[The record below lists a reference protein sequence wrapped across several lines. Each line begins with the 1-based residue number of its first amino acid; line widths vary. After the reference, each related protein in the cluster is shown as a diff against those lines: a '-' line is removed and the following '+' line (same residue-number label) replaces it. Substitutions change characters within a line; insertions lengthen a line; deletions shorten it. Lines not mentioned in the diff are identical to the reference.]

1 MSDEVGDDVPPSTGI
16 ESLLAQLRRKSEQDA
31 PPSNSLQSHDLLS
44 QFTAPMQHR
53 PVANEQYYG
62 NQQRDASPPDGVG
75 PSFANKGMPPAS
87 MPFAPS
93 LTSNMP
99 SAPTPPVGGH
109 FPNVMFPPSLLG
121 SIGSSRLGNSADRA
135 TSSQLLNLLKF
146 SGHGN
151 SSLSNSLP
159 QTTAAPQNDVED
171 PDTVSQQQQHTPT
184 EILSSGV
191 IHAPAP
197 APSDPTGLLAALMQ
211 GTLRD
216 ESAKPEPTVGRGP
229 PQTQQLPSPWN
240 STSQSS
246 ETQQY
251 LLNLLNR
258 PKPSQNEDSFSAEPA
273 HSDRLTP
280 SSSLPYQMQKDFGP
294 FGDVAASSTGSP
306 VTNDIPTSTNVFDYE
321 VKDFEAE
328 DESVVPIKASPFHHQ
343 HHNPF
348 ESLAAPSTIAHTPKS
363 SATAEPGSVHSPALS
378 VASAPKP
385 VQILRKP
392 APNVGMS
399 SKPLS
404 TEPSPAGSPSL
415 NKGAFEGHYT
425 AQMPNGSAAVVK
437 PADGSTGSGAASSNF
452 VPSAFAESPRDSVNQ
467 QSDEALHAMGS
478 MQEAV
483 VREEIAMDFDDMA
496 HAKTDEEYYAA
507 AQAAGR
513 AIQELGH
520 DSRSPA
526 LENSSP
532 ANLADAAQEVA
543 DEPAQGPVADSWES
557 ADAEGE
563 EVVIVEEEAAPVCV
577 YNFPMRPFIT
587 IDVQDDD
594 KDSRPVFR
602 DDSILDIARLKK
614 DFDQIDRNLVAAS
627 ENYMVYGMSKAG
639 GLRVIRQTDGRDAK
653 LFTDTKDR
661 IFNVGMSFSS
671 EEGAGVPK
679 ESIIGTGVSG
689 TVYWIQ
695 IRDGDKDHL
704 DYAHPELY
712 GFALPPIV
720 SHEGDAPGGVLKTRA
735 RTSSGHPEYFAVGRG
750 KSINIVWP
758 NFVMKNNLF
767 QPGHDRVVDT
777 DKLSKQ
783 CSLKINTGKA
793 GKDFT
798 FSQDDTVVVSL
809 DKSGRVKFWDVR
821 DLTAAGADTSP
832 NPMPAHTSME
842 VSEPLLTLTTTPD
855 GEKAWPTSVLLLDK
869 SRPYQKRCALRYM
882 IVGMKQNHTL
892 QLWDL
897 ALGKPVQEFNLPHSK
912 ESDAVCSV
920 MYHSPTGMIVV
931 GHPTRNSIYLLHLSA
946 PKYTVKN
953 MTQAEYVERLA
964 ARDASI
970 PQPDSTAV
978 ISGLREYSLSNRG
991 ALRSLDILQDPASNT
1006 DLDNP
1011 TLFELYAMHSKG
1023 VSCLFVHQA
1032 ELGWSKDNKVLQPV
1046 DAVESGK
1053 VKIEKLKTPSQL
1065 MAPPPVAALSA
1076 AAAIPTEI
1084 HHAEGGMP
1092 ATQTQAQTPRILA
1105 SRPAPKD
1112 LPQDRDSPIPDAL
1125 ARKPAGSPLGSKED
1139 VVGHP
1144 PPSSTPSTD
1153 KVEKKGRKKKAAGG
1167 SNGAAAAPTSAAVA
1181 AVNAAAAQLDRDAGN
1196 LANGNGNAKI
1206 SPLGE
1211 AVAKTTLSVS
1221 QEAIDTR
1228 INTMEAR
1235 ICERVS
1241 SSVHVAFDDM
1251 RKGIDQQFR
1260 HRDADFE
1267 TKQRKLLDQVSSV
1280 LNSNTEQVLSKIV
1293 REEFDKSVVPILRD
1307 DVARSVSDS
1316 LGTRINAQISTIL
1329 QKELQRILP
1338 AQVTNSLRSQEVSK
1352 SISDKIVKA
1361 VANHVDTQFTKIVES
1376 GILPVISST
1385 SAKAVQ
1391 TITQSIAQDLVQ
1403 ATSQTGALTQRMSEH
1418 IDELEESQSVQN
1430 RKIDSLLAL
1439 VNRLSETVTNM
1450 AAAQKDYQIQIA
1462 KLQSQAASPLASGP
1476 QPVPEPTSSESYSSQ
1491 APPPPPLSQQHQSP
1505 LQPLQHQ
1512 YQQHQ
1517 QQIRAQP
1524 HQPHQLHGQQHGNQP
1539 DGYDGGAQA
1548 YRNAPSRLS
1557 EQLSANGPSPSQHS
1571 SSSQHMQH
1579 LQQQN
1584 QQNQQQLQQHERLK
1598 HQQQYAQ
1605 QQQHQQQ
1612 LQNQQLL
1619 QHERLKLQQQ
1629 YAQQQQQ
1636 LQQQQLQQQQLHQ
1649 QQLQQQQLQQQQLQQ
1664 QQLQQQQLQQ
1674 QQLQQQR
1681 QQQQQ
1686 QQQQHQV
1693 LYSPRAQEEMEREE
1707 MEHVAGQIETL
1718 IQSGKYDDAMMRWL
1732 QSNGKEE
1739 ELFSRVL
1746 VGHSPDIIRNLQP
1759 LVLLSVGTT
1768 VTQELDDQLVVQK
1781 LAWVEMV
1788 LLSLYQVANQL
1799 DDQTREITPNVLVHI
1814 RTRLEQAQM
1823 RIGKGSPDGA
1833 DDKSIA
1839 RMISIINRLVEV
1851 TKPQIAF

>member
-1 MSDEVGDDVPPSTGI
+1 MSNELGDDAMPSTGI
-16 ESLLAQLRRKSEQDA
+16 ESLLAELRRKSEQEA
-31 PPSNSLQSHDLLS
+31 PSSNSLQSHDLLS
-44 QFTAPMQHR
+44 HFTASLQHQ
-53 PVANEQYYG
+53 PAANEQYYG
-62 NQQRDASPPDGVG
+62 NQQRNDSPQNDSGSSLTNNGLPLAS
-75 PSFANKGMPPAS
+75 A
-87 MPFAPS
+87 PFAHS
-93 LTSNMP
+93 LTSSMP
-99 SAPTPPVGGH
+99 SAPTPPVGGN
-109 FPNVMFPPSLLG
+109 FSNVMYPPSLLG
-121 SIGSSRLGNSADRA
+121 SIGSSRLGNSGDRA

-146 SGHGN
+146 SGHAN
-151 SSLSNSLP
+151 SSLSSGLSQSTSAPLNDSDDSDVVSRP
-159 QTTAAPQNDVED
+159 QQH
-171 PDTVSQQQQHTPT
+171 QQQHTPT
-184 EILSSGV
+184 GTMSLGV

-197 APSDPTGLLAALMQ
+197 APSDPSGLLAALMQ

-216 ESAKPEPTVGRGP
+216 EPVKPESVMTRGP
-229 PQTQQLPSPWN
+229 AQAQQQVNPWN
-240 STSQSS
+240 SASQSS

-258 PKPSQNEDSFSAEPA
+258 PKPSQNEESFSAESA
-273 HSDRLTP
+273 QVDRSTP
-280 SSSLPYQMQKDFGP
+280 SSSLQYQTQKDFGA
-294 FGDVAASSTGSP
+294 FRDVAASSNASP
-306 VTNDIPTSTNVFDYE
+306 VTKAIPPSTNVFDYE
-321 VKDFEAE
+321 VKNFEDE
-328 DESVVPIKASPFHHQ
+328 DESVAPIKASLFHHQ

-348 ESLAAPSTIAHTPKS
+348 EGLAASPTIGHTPKS
-363 SATAEPGSVHSPALS
+363 STTAEPGSVHSPSLS
-378 VASAPKP
+378 ATSAPKP

-392 APNVGMS
+392 APNMVLP

-404 TEPSPAGSPSL
+404 AGPSPAGSPSL
-415 NKGAFEGHYT
+415 NNGYPDGHYIAKLPNRT
-425 AQMPNGSAAVVK
+425 AVMKSLDALTGEGAAKSDLVSDAFADDAQDSPNQPRGKIEHAI
-437 PADGSTGSGAASSNF
+437 GST
-452 VPSAFAESPRDSVNQ
+452 
-467 QSDEALHAMGS
+467 
-478 MQEAV
+478 QEAV
-483 VREEIAMDFDDMA
+483 VREEISMDLDDMA
-496 HAKTDEEYYAA
+496 HAKTEEEFHAA
-507 AQAAGR
+507 AHAAAR
-513 AIQELGH
+513 AIQQELGH
-520 DSRSPA
+520 DDDSTA
-526 LENSSP
+526 FENSLPNDLTS
-532 ANLADAAQEVA
+532 AVRELV
-543 DEPAQGPVADSWES
+543 DEDSQGPVADNWES

-563 EVVIVEEEAAPVCV
+563 EIVIVEEENAPVCV

-594 KDSRPVFR
+594 KNSRPFFR

-639 GLRVIRQTDGRDAK
+639 GIRVIRQTDGRDAK

-661 IFNVGMSFSS
+661 IFNVGMSFSNN
-671 EEGAGVPK
+671 EGDGLPK

-704 DYAHPELY
+704 DFAQPELY
-712 GFALPPIV
+712 GFALPPII

-735 RTSSGHPEYFAVGRG
+735 RTSSAHPEYFAVGRG

-777 DKLSKQ
+777 EKLSKQ

-821 DLTAAGADTSP
+821 ELTAAGADTSP

-964 ARDASI
+964 ARDTSI
-970 PQPDSTAV
+970 PQPESTAV

-1032 ELGWSKDNKVLQPV
+1032 ELGWSKENKVLHPF

-1053 VKIEKLKTPSQL
+1053 VKIEKLKIPQQL
-1065 MAPPPVAALSA
+1065 MAPSPLVTLPA
-1076 AAAIPTEI
+1076 AAATPAELNLT
-1084 HHAEGGMP
+1084 EGGTP
-1092 ATQTQAQTPRILA
+1092 ATQAQTPRILA
-1105 SRPAPKD
+1105 SRSAPKD
-1112 LPQDRDSPIPDAL
+1112 LPQDRDSPIPDIL
-1125 ARKPAGSPLGSKED
+1125 SRKPVSSPLNSKPRTEAKDED

-1144 PPSSTPSTD
+1144 PPSSTPSAD
-1153 KVEKKGRKKKAAGG
+1153 KAEKKSRKKKAAGG
-1167 SNGAAAAPTSAAVA
+1167 SNGTTATPTSAAAA
-1181 AVNAAAAQLDRDAGN
+1181 AVTAAVTQLDRDAGN

-1206 SPLGE
+1206 SFLGE

-1221 QEAIDTR
+1221 QDAIDTR

-1251 RKGIDQQFR
+1251 RKSIDQQFR

-1293 REEFDKSVVPILRD
+1293 HEEFGKSVVPILRD
-1307 DVARSVSDS
+1307 DVARSVADS
-1316 LGTRINAQISTIL
+1316 LGTRINTQIATIL
-1329 QKELQRILP
+1329 QKELQRVLP

-1352 SISDKIVKA
+1352 SISDKVVSAIA
-1361 VANHVDTQFTKIVES
+1361 SHVDNQFSKVVES
-1376 GILPVISST
+1376 NIIPAISSIST
-1385 SAKAVQ
+1385 QAVQ
-1391 TITQSIAQDLVQ
+1391 TITQNIARDLAQ
-1403 ATSQTGALTQRMSEH
+1403 TTSQTEALTRNMSAH
-1418 IDELEESQSVQN
+1418 IDELEESQSLQS

-1439 VNRLSETVTNM
+1439 VNRLSDTVTSM
-1450 AAAQKDYQIQIA
+1450 AATQRDYQNQIV
-1462 KLQSQAASPLASGP
+1462 KLQSQGASPLNSGHPVP
-1476 QPVPEPTSSESYSSQ
+1476 QPASRGSYSSQ
-1491 APPPPPLSQQHQSP
+1491 PPPPPPLPQQQQQQQQSP
-1505 LQPLQHQ
+1505 IQTHQHQ
-1512 YQQHQ
+1512 YQQQ
-1517 QQIRAQP
+1517 QQQARVQL
-1524 HQPHQLHGQQHGNQP
+1524 HQPHGQQHGHQLG
-1539 DGYDGGAQA
+1539 GYEGGGQA
-1548 YRNAPSRLS
+1548 YRKVPGRIS
-1557 EQLSANGPSPSQHS
+1557 EQLSASGPSPSQHS
-1571 SSSQHMQH
+1571 NSSQHQQH
-1579 LQQQN
+1579 QQH
-1584 QQNQQQLQQHERLK
+1584 QQLQQH
-1598 HQQQYAQ
+1598 
-1605 QQQHQQQ
+1605 QQHQQQ
-1612 LQNQQLL
+1612 LQ
-1619 QHERLKLQQQ
+1619 H
-1629 YAQQQQQ
+1629 QQQQ
-1636 LQQQQLQQQQLHQ
+1636 LQLQHLQQL
-1649 QQLQQQQLQQQQLQQ
+1649 
-1664 QQLQQQQLQQ
+1664 
-1674 QQLQQQR
+1674 

-1686 QQQQHQV
+1686 QQQQQKHQHQQQQQQQHV
-1693 LYSPRAQEEMEREE
+1693 LYAPQAQEEMEREE
-1707 MEHVAGQIETL
+1707 LEHIAGQIESL

-1739 ELFSRVL
+1739 QLFCRVL
-1746 VGHSPDIIRNLQP
+1746 VGHSPDMIRNLQP

-1781 LAWVEMV
+1781 LAWIEMV

-1799 DDQTREITPNVLVHI
+1799 DDQTREITPNVLMHI
-1814 RTRLEQAQM
+1814 RSRLEQTQM
-1823 RIGKGSPDGA
+1823 RIAKVSHEEA
-1833 DDKSIA
+1833 NYKSIS
-1839 RMISIINRLVEV
+1839 RMISIINRLVDV
-1851 TKPQIAF
+1851 TNPQIAF